1 MSIKLHL
8 DPAASAPIERAAEAF
23 GCTPED
29 LVYCA
34 VNLYMLR
41 LGSFVE
47 QCGPDCRK
55 LFTDFETMRAEIHNV
70 MQARKDNLPLW
81 ADSAGGPHNYGSFS
95 LDEPVRSRRAI
106 F

>member
-1 MSIKLHL
+1 MNIKLHL
-8 DPAASAPIERAAEAF
+8 DHAESAPIERAAEAL
-23 GCTPED
+23 GCSPED
-29 LVYCA
+29 LVFCA

-55 LFTDFETMRAEIHNV
+55 LFTDFETMRAEIHNST
-70 MQARKDNLPLW
+70 QARKTNLPLW
-81 ADSAGGPHNYGSFS
+81 ADSAGAVHNYGGFAME
-95 LDEPVRSRRAI
+95 EPRTSKRAI

>member
-1 MSIKLHL
+1 
-8 DPAASAPIERAAEAF
+8 
-23 GCTPED
+23 
-29 LVYCA
+29 
-34 VNLYMLR
+34 MLR

-55 LFTDFETMRAEIHNV
+55 LFTDFDTMRAEIHHV
-70 MQARKDNLPLW
+70 IQARKNNLPLW

-95 LDEPVRSRRAI
+95 VDEPERSKRAI